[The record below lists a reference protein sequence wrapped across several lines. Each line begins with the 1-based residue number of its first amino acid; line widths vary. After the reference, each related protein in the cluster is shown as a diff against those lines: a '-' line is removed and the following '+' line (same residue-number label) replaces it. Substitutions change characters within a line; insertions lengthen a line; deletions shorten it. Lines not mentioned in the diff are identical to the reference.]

1 MFEIVWLRTAAGKMH
16 VKSIYGLY
24 QDHDSNHLAFNRG
37 TCQHWVWLLIKMFG
51 SHVRLFWERC
61 TETKLL
67 DWLIGK
73 PAGVELTAQAGIKM
87 IVWWVA
93 VTGSI
98 ILQIYLLVYRNP
110 VLPWLHWFFSL
121 KQSLLQHFS

>member
-1 MFEIVWLRTAAGKMH
+1 
-16 VKSIYGLY
+16 
-24 QDHDSNHLAFNRG
+24 
-37 TCQHWVWLLIKMFG
+37 MFG

-110 VLPWLHWFFSL
+110 VLP
-121 KQSLLQHFS
+121 